1 MPPGANSL
9 WHDKASFIDWFTN
22 AEQDFAL
29 PDWQFSYIHSALLP
43 GLRERGVS
51 DDQIDQM
58 LIRNR
63 RDFFAGQGG

>member
-1 MPPGANSL
+1 LENRRCR
-9 WHDKASFIDWFTN
+9 
-22 AEQDFAL
+22 
-29 PDWQFSYIHSALLP
+29 YIHSALLP

-58 LIRNR
+58 LIRNP